1 MTKLS
6 KVTEKKDL
14 ILEKLQN
21 GKPLT
26 QICREDGYPSISQVY
41 SEIRQ
46 NSSFANDIAQARK
59 VGAQT
64 YLDAMIEELESANNK
79 NIYIIREKLQHYRWM
94 ASKLL
99 PNIYGDKQ
107 EIKQDTKIEI
117 TWNTPEEIKTV
128 DVD

>member
-1 MTKLS
+1 M
-6 KVTEKKDL
+6 
-14 ILEKLQN
+14 QN

>member
-1 MTKLS
+1 MTK
-6 KVTEKKDL
+6 VIQKKDL
-14 ILEKLQN
+14 IIEKLQN

-26 QICREDGYPSISQVY
+26 QICRDKDYPSISQVY
-41 SEIRQ
+41 QEIRT
-46 NSSFANDIAQARK
+46 NKDFANEISQARK

-64 YLDAMIEELESANNK
+64 YLDAMIEELENANNK
-79 NIYIIREKLQHYRWM
+79 NIYIIKEKLHHYRWM

-99 PNIYGDKQ
+99 PGIYGDKQ

-128 DVD
+128 EAE